1 MKRGICLL
9 LVLLTLV
16 VKAQERAAWMKDARF
31 GVMTH
36 YLPDWLSKTEGL
48 TIDIAKWNDLVDQF
62 NVDALADQVKSV
74 GAGYMIFTIGQNSGY
89 YGAPNATYDKFV
101 GRQTSRCSKRDL
113 IGDLGTALH
122 KRGLKFIVYLP
133 SGAPNGDSLAKKAL
147 QWQNGPYRNKEFQEK
162 WEQVIRDWAVRWGD
176 KIDGWWFDGC
186 YWPNIMYRTE
196 EKPNFKSFAAAARVL
211 VPGVSGDASLCDGAP
226 VEIQSAQRVQPGGF
240 TPELLVGA
248 AAGGGDGDGC
258 RCVCWAVDRG
268 RSGRRVAGN
277 GQRGGGESGGE
288 QCAQRDPYFSCGM
301 VMHGGSFTRCV
312 MTPEPCAAPVEIQL
326 RKLRGRLR
334 LG

>member
-1 MKRGICLL
+1 MKRGLCLL

-196 EKPNFKSFAAAARVL
+196 EKPNFKSFAAAARAGNPNCAIGFNMGVIYRLISGTPYEDYIAGEINKDDL
-211 VPGVSGDASLCDGAP
+211 VTINHPYDGKIDGAQIHALSNLGEKWGMGNP
-226 VEIQSAQRVQPGGF
+226 RF
-240 TPELLVGA
+240 TTEQIIGYTKKINDADGA
-248 AAGGGDGDGC
+248 MTWDVPIKSNGSIYPAFIEQLNAIGAS
-258 RCVCWAVDRG
+258 VRG
-268 RSGRRVAGN
+268 
-277 GQRGGGESGGE
+277 
-288 QCAQRDPYFSCGM
+288 
-301 VMHGGSFTRCV
+301 
-312 MTPEPCAAPVEIQL
+312 
-326 RKLRGRLR
+326 K
-334 LG
+334 